1 MIQLRS
7 DCLLIAHGG
16 GAAIPCSADEITL
29 ELVGAAASTLDPS
42 ILKQAAAAVLHY
54 FRDEL
59 GRETVTAPEFAAALG
74 RALAGFGL
82 AVEVSD
88 VKTESKSAAN
98 SKPGAPQPH
107 DLRVLACDAG
117 KLGELAFF
125 PRLHAELVQGL
136 NEPARWVEFRG
147 LRPAVKQLLG
157 RKHWTNGCREL
168 EERIITTLRQW
179 WEVHGASSGR
189 ALIIR

>member
-1 MIQLRS
+1 MIQLRG
-7 DCLLIAHGG
+7 DCLLITQSGG
-16 GAAIPCSADEITL
+16 SAIPCSADEITL
-29 ELVGAAASTLDPS
+29 ELVGNGASALDPS

-59 GRETVTAPEFAAALG
+59 GREMVTASEFAAALG
-74 RALAGFGL
+74 RVLAGFGL
-82 AVEVSD
+82 AVEISE
-88 VKTESKSAAN
+88 VKAEAKS
-98 SKPGAPQPH
+98 PGGAPWAF
-107 DLRVLACDAG
+107 DLRLLACDAG

-125 PRLHAELVQGL
+125 PRLHDELVRGL
-136 NEPARWVEFRG
+136 NQPARCVEFCG

-168 EERIITTLRQW
+168 EERIVTTLRQW
-179 WEVHGASSGR
+179 WGIHGAASGR